1 MLAFNT
7 TVFLWLNATAHPA
20 TWLLALARFAAQDL
34 IFAAPLLLVAGWL
47 WRRQAPRAALVH
59 AALAA
64 LLGLGLNQL
73 IGLAWTEPR
82 PFVLGVGHQFL
93 AHAADSSFPSD
104 HLTVIWGVAFA
115 LMLHRDWRRA
125 GFGLA
130 LLGLPVAWAR
140 IYLGVHWPLDMIGA
154 AAVGLASALLIQPWH
169 AAVGKLTAAMNL
181 AYHKLGKRLISR
193 RWIRA

>member
-7 TVFLWLNATAHPA
+7 HVFLWLNAAAHPA
-20 TWLLALARFAAQDL
+20 PWLLASARFAAQDL

-73 IGLAWTEPR
+73 IGLVWTEPR
-82 PFVLGVGHQFL
+82 PFVLGIGHRFL

-104 HLTVIWGVAFA
+104 HLTVIWGAAFA
-115 LMLHRDWRRA
+115 LLFHRDWRRA

-140 IYLGVHWPLDMIGA
+140 IYLGVHWPLDMVGA
-154 AAVGLASALLIQPWH
+154 AAVGLASALLIRPWH
-169 AAVGKLTAAMNL
+169 GPVSNLTAAMNL
-181 AYHKLGKRLISR
+181 AYHKLGKPLISR
-193 RWIRA
+193 RWIQA